1 MAFSYLVNVVII
13 KSMTHT
19 VTNRIVT
26 NHDFFLNFCFPKRR
40 EKAPM
45 LGESLAAG
53 TTDESDRN
61 TVPRNISLDARDAVL
76 HDAPSAY
83 CCPIGF
89 DVMRDPVVLSAVLIL
104 IFPNS
109 PWSPVRHPFGSAC
122 DALA

>member
-1 MAFSYLVNVVII
+1 MCPTHTVLIPYLNLFHINSFSL
-13 KSMTHT
+13 KGSMTHS
-19 VTNRIVT
+19 
-26 NHDFFLNFCFPKRR
+26 
-40 EKAPM
+40 AW
-45 LGESLAAG
+45 GGSLDANSAALAAAG
-53 TTDESDRN
+53 TTDESHRN
-61 TVPRNISLDARDAVL
+61 TDPRNISLDARDAVL

-83 CCPIGF
+83 CCPIGL